1 VKSSA
6 EEQRN
11 LIELQDLD
19 LQLARL
25 DHQTKTLPVLKELA
39 QATEA
44 FESHDALAIASA
56 TEKSDIE
63 VELRRSESDVE
74 QVSARISKDQQFVDS
89 GQASAKDLQ
98 NLLGELQSL
107 NRRKQELEEVELEIM
122 VRIDE
127 AETRRKHHESERARF
142 AVEVERL
149 TRERDLALGEIDT
162 KRSEIS
168 RDRDAKAATISKEL
182 LELYLKIK
190 DSNGGVGAARLKDGQ
205 CEGCH
210 LGINAVELTRI
221 KSLAGDELV
230 RCEECRRILV
240 RA

>member
-74 QVSARISKDQQFVDS
+74 QVAARISKDQQFVDS
-89 GQASAKDLQ
+89 GQASAKDLP

-221 KSLAGDELV
+221 KSLADDELV

>member
-1 VKSSA
+1 MKSSA

-25 DHQTKTLPVLKELA
+25 DHQAKTLPVLKELA

-44 FESHDALAIASA
+44 AESHDALAIASA

-74 QVSARISKDQQFVDS
+74 QVVARITKDQHYVDS

-122 VRIDE
+122 VRIDD
-127 AETRRKHHESERARF
+127 AESRRKHHESERARF
-142 AVEVERL
+142 AAEVERL

-168 RDRDAKAATISKEL
+168 RDREAKAATISKEL

-221 KSLAGDELV
+221 KSLADDELV

>member
-1 VKSSA
+1 MKSSA

-221 KSLAGDELV
+221 KSLADDELV

>member
-142 AVEVERL
+142 AVEGERL

-205 CEGCH
+205 CEGCR

-221 KSLAGDELV
+221 KSLADDELV

>member
-1 VKSSA
+1 MKSSA

-25 DHQTKTLPVLKELA
+25 DHQTKSLPVLKELA
-39 QATEA
+39 QTTEA

-74 QVSARISKDQQFVDS
+74 QVAARITKDQQFIDS

-122 VRIDE
+122 VRIED
-127 AETRRKHHESERARF
+127 AETRRKYHESERARF

-221 KSLAGDELV
+221 KSLADDELV

>member
-1 VKSSA
+1 MKSSA
-6 EEQRN
+6 EEQKD

-44 FESHDALAIASA
+44 FESHDALAIAST

-74 QVSARISKDQQFVDS
+74 QVAARISKDQQFVDS

-168 RDRDAKAATISKEL
+168 RDREAKAATISKEL

-221 KSLAGDELV
+221 KSLPDDELV

>member
-1 VKSSA
+1 MKSSA
-6 EEQRN
+6 EEQRS

-25 DHQTKTLPVLKELA
+25 DHQTKTLPVLKEFA

-74 QVSARISKDQQFVDS
+74 QVAARISKDQQFVDS

-168 RDRDAKAATISKEL
+168 RDREAKAATISKEL
-182 LELYLKIK
+182 LELYVKIK

-221 KSLAGDELV
+221 KSLADDELV

>member
-74 QVSARISKDQQFVDS
+74 QVAARISKDQQFVDS

-205 CEGCH
+205 CEGCR

-221 KSLAGDELV
+221 KSLADDELV

>member
-221 KSLAGDELV
+221 KSLADDELV

>member
-6 EEQRN
+6 EEQRS

-127 AETRRKHHESERARF
+127 AETRRNHHESERARF

-205 CEGCH
+205 CEGCR

-221 KSLAGDELV
+221 KSLADDELV

>member
-1 VKSSA
+1 MKSSA
-6 EEQRN
+6 EEQRS

-205 CEGCH
+205 CEGCR

-221 KSLAGDELV
+221 KSLADDELV

>member
-168 RDRDAKAATISKEL
+168 RDREAKAATISKEL
-182 LELYLKIK
+182 LELYVKIK

-221 KSLAGDELV
+221 KSLADDELV

>member
-1 VKSSA
+1 MKSSA

-122 VRIDE
+122 VRIDD
-127 AETRRKHHESERARF
+127 AESRRKHHESERARF

-221 KSLAGDELV
+221 KSLADDELV

>member
-1 VKSSA
+1 MKSSA

-44 FESHDALAIASA
+44 AESHDALAIASA

-74 QVSARISKDQQFVDS
+74 QVAARITKDQQFIDS

-122 VRIDE
+122 VRIDD
-127 AETRRKHHESERARF
+127 AESRRKHHEIERACF
-142 AVEVERL
+142 AAEVERL

-221 KSLAGDELV
+221 KSLPDDELV

>member
-122 VRIDE
+122 VRIDRYQAKRNLPRSRSKGSDHLE
-127 AETRRKHHESERARF
+127 GIAG
-142 AVEVERL
+142 
-149 TRERDLALGEIDT
+149 ALSQDQGFEW
-162 KRSEIS
+162 RSRCGAPQGRS
-168 RDRDAKAATISKEL
+168 MRGLPLGHQCSGV
-182 LELYLKIK
+182 
-190 DSNGGVGAARLKDGQ
+190 DSDQVS
-205 CEGCH
+205 C
-210 LGINAVELTRI
+210 
-221 KSLAGDELV
+221 
-230 RCEECRRILV
+230 
-240 RA
+240 

>member
-74 QVSARISKDQQFVDS
+74 QVAARISKDQQFVDS

-221 KSLAGDELV
+221 KSLADDELV

>member
-127 AETRRKHHESERARF
+127 AETRRKHYESERARF

-221 KSLAGDELV
+221 KSLADDELV

>member
-1 VKSSA
+1 MKSSA

-127 AETRRKHHESERARF
+127 AETRRNHHESERARF

-221 KSLAGDELV
+221 KSLADDELV

>member
-6 EEQRN
+6 EEQRS

-205 CEGCH
+205 CEGCR

-221 KSLAGDELV
+221 KSLADDELV

>member
-1 VKSSA
+1 MKSSA

-205 CEGCH
+205 CEGCR

-221 KSLAGDELV
+221 KSLADDELV

>member
-205 CEGCH
+205 CEGCR

-221 KSLAGDELV
+221 KSLADDELV

>member
-1 VKSSA
+1 VKSSS

-221 KSLAGDELV
+221 KSLADDELV

>member
-168 RDRDAKAATISKEL
+168 RDREAKAATISKEL

-221 KSLAGDELV
+221 KSLADDELV

>member
-1 VKSSA
+1 MKSSA

-74 QVSARISKDQQFVDS
+74 QVAARISKDQQFVDS
-89 GQASAKDLQ
+89 GQASAKDLP

-221 KSLAGDELV
+221 KSLADDELV

>member
-19 LQLARL
+19 LKLARL
-25 DHQTKTLPVLKELA
+25 DHQTKSLPVLKELA
-39 QATEA
+39 QTTEA

-74 QVSARISKDQQFVDS
+74 QVAARITKDQQFIDS

-122 VRIDE
+122 VRIED
-127 AETRRKHHESERARF
+127 AETRRKYHESERARF
-142 AVEVERL
+142 AAEVERL

-221 KSLAGDELV
+221 KSLPDDELV

>member
-162 KRSEIS
+162 KRSEVS

-205 CEGCH
+205 CEGCR

-221 KSLAGDELV
+221 KSLADDELV